1 MVKEKMEMKELY
13 DLTQDTM
20 FCVKFTI
27 DGNKKRYVSRIW
39 TNERGKVECS
49 DSEDVNDAIFFH
61 DKYSATSFVENQY
74 IFRYNHFVSV
84 EEVLCLL
91 KVDNLKIMN
100 SIDYAKIKQIGEVE
114 IGEEH
119 FVFDGVGRKLGG
131 TIGFYVFL
139 LTNPTSYMKKSF
151 FTIKDSLN
159 FCYDSYFF
167 RTPPLYYPCD
177 LFYEMNG
184 KKNE

>member
-1 MVKEKMEMKELY
+1 MKAYL
-13 DLTQDTM
+13 
-20 FCVKFTI
+20 
-27 DGNKKRYVSRIW
+27 VSDIRDSS
-39 TNERGKVECS
+39 NEVVIAVTENSIKARSLAKTKY
-49 DSEDVNDAIFFH
+49 F
-61 DKYSATSFVENQY
+61 KYSATSFVENQY

-114 IGEEH
+114 IGEEY

-139 LTNPTSYMKKSF
+139 LTNYFLHEKIVFYNKRF
-151 FTIKDSLN
+151 IKFL
-159 FCYDSYFF
+159 
-167 RTPPLYYPCD
+167 L
-177 LFYEMNG
+177 
-184 KKNE
+184 